1 MKIVPAVLTDKLDE
15 LRRMVSEA
23 EFCELL
29 HIDIMDGRFVPTKS
43 ITAVDLASCKTK
55 IPMEAHLM
63 VENPEDYIKPFKSAG
78 AMRFIFHFEA
88 TDKPEGVI
96 EEIKDNGLEAG
107 LAINPDTSLKS
118 IKHLLE
124 KIDYLLLMS
133 VYPGFYGAKFVG
145 GVLDKAVK
153 VKRLKPELLLGMDG
167 GIKAD
172 NIKIIKEAGVDLA
185 DVGSYIFKADNP
197 EVAYNELKRLIGCE
211 VQ

>member
-15 LRRMVSEA
+15 LALMVEKA

-43 ITAVDLASCKTK
+43 ITAADLSSCKTK

-63 VENPEDYIKPFKSAG
+63 VENPENYIKPFKEAG
-78 AMRFIFHFEA
+78 VMRFIFHFEA
-88 TDKPEGVI
+88 TDRQEEVI
-96 EEIKDNGLEAG
+96 EEIKRKGLEAG
-107 LAINPDTSLKS
+107 LAINPDTSLES
-118 IKHLLE
+118 IKYLLE

-133 VYPGFYGAKFVG
+133 VYPGFYGAKFVAE
-145 GVLDKAVK
+145 VLDKAVK
-153 VKRLKPELLLGMDG
+153 VKRLKPGLLLGMDG

-197 EVAYNELKRLIGCE
+197 EAAFDELKRLSG
-211 VQ
+211 